1 MAFDWKNFSLNQQII
16 LGSFGVAILS
26 MFLPWVDMEIIT
38 LNGFQQQGYIFL
50 VCFVYP
56 LYCILSEKVHNT
68 LVSLALGVITVIL
81 TIWFITTKS
90 IEIYE
95 GESVNVAGSGLWL
108 FTLCIIAFT
117 FACFK
122 ELDED

>member
-56 LYCILSEKVHNT
+56 LYCILSEKDHKCYYCYFDN
-68 LVSLALGVITVIL
+68 LVYYY
-81 TIWFITTKS
+81 KK
-90 IEIYE
+90 Y
-95 GESVNVAGSGLWL
+95 
-108 FTLCIIAFT
+108 
-117 FACFK
+117 
-122 ELDED
+122 

>member
-1 MAFDWKNFSLNQQII
+1 
-16 LGSFGVAILS
+16 

-81 TIWFITTKS
+81 TIWYITTYS
-90 IEIYE
+90 IDLYE
-95 GESVNVAGSGLWL
+95 GESINVAGSGLWL
-108 FTLCIIAFT
+108 FTLCTIAFT

>member
-56 LYCILSEKVHNT
+56 LYCILSEKDHNT
-68 LVSLALGVITVIL
+68 LVSLALGVITVIFTNL
-81 TIWFITTKS
+81 TISKDFDS
-90 IEIYE
+90 I
-95 GESVNVAGSGLWL
+95 N
-108 FTLCIIAFT
+108 
-117 FACFK
+117 
-122 ELDED
+122 

>member
-1 MAFDWKNFSLNQQII
+1 
-16 LGSFGVAILS
+16 
-26 MFLPWVDMEIIT
+26 
-38 LNGFQQQGYIFL
+38 
-50 VCFVYP
+50 
-56 LYCILSEKVHNT
+56 
-68 LVSLALGVITVIL
+68 L

-108 FTLCIIAFT
+108 FTLCTIAFT